1 MTTPPSGH
9 QPPRRRV
16 LLHVGTPKTG
26 TSYLQDVLFR
36 NRETLERADILYP
49 AHRFDAHFLRRWT

>member
-1 MTTPPSGH
+1 MTTTPTPPSDGPVTAPV
-9 QPPRRRV
+9 QQRV

-36 NRETLERADILYP
+36 NR
-49 AHRFDAHFLRRWT
+49 